1 MISYIWPLVL
11 VVLANTAYQICAKGV
26 PQDMNPFASLTIT
39 YLVAAAGSLV
49 LFFALSKDT
58 SLLAEYSKMNWV
70 SVVFGLTLVALEV
83 GFIFAYR
90 AGWQVS
96 VLSIVQSSFLAI
108 ALIIVGLLLYKE
120 AITWNKVIGIVIVLV
135 GLYFINK
142 E

>member
-1 MISYIWPLVL
+1 MLAYIWPLIL
-11 VVLANTAYQICAKGV
+11 VVAANTAYQVCAKGV

-39 YLVAAAGSLV
+39 YLVAAAASLV
-49 LFFALSKDT
+49 LFFIFGKDT
-58 SLLAEYSKMNWV
+58 TLLAEYSKMNWV
-70 SVVFGLTLVALEV
+70 SIVFGITLVCLEV

-96 VLSIVQSSFLAI
+96 VLSIVQSAFLAI
-108 ALIIVGLLLYKE
+108 VLIIVGFLLYRE
-120 AITWNKVIGIVIVLV
+120 AMTPNKIIGVVIILV

>member
-1 MISYIWPLVL
+1 MLAYIWPLIL
-11 VVLANTAYQICAKGV
+11 VVAANTAYQVCAKGV

-39 YLVAAAGSLV
+39 YLVAAAASLV
-49 LFFALSKDT
+49 LFFIFGKDT
-58 SLLAEYSKMNWV
+58 TLLAEYSKLNWV
-70 SVVFGLTLVALEV
+70 SIVFGITLVCLEV

-96 VLSIVQSSFLAI
+96 VLSIVQSAFLAI
-108 ALIIVGLLLYKE
+108 VLIIVGFLLYRE
-120 AITWNKVIGIVIVLV
+120 AMTPNKIIGVVIILV